1 MVVKNWSNDPYLN
14 CTPSHVLENYMIVEY
29 LLVEEN
35 YDLIKE
41 ASYFEQLQVDDD
53 YVSHAIYNILL
64 LLWISHLTNN
74 TYVVEQVASNS

>member
-41 ASYFEQLQVDDD
+41 ASYFE
-53 YVSHAIYNILL
+53 
-64 LLWISHLTNN
+64 
-74 TYVVEQVASNS
+74 